1 MKIWLEF
8 QPSSAEREDAL
19 YEDKA
24 ISNDGMVVE
33 QFSSYFES
41 VVKSLNIPPRN
52 LTLGDTTNLS
62 NPVEIAIKK
71 FENHNIVQIKKE
83 HTCVGK
89 EFDFEQVSID
99 DKLKKMKNLDKKN
112 DIFSNIL
119 SNRLK

>member
-52 LTLGDTTNLS
+52 LTLGDATNLS

-71 FENHNIVQIKKE
+71 FENHHIVQIKKE

-99 DKLKKMKNLDKKN
+99 DILKKVKNLDKKN
-112 DIFSNIL
+112 GIFSNIL

>member
-52 LTLGDTTNLS
+52 LTLGDATNLS

-99 DKLKKMKNLDKKN
+99 DILKKVKNLDKKN
-112 DIFSNIL
+112 GIFSNIL

>member
-1 MKIWLEF
+1 
-8 QPSSAEREDAL
+8 
-19 YEDKA
+19 
-24 ISNDGMVVE
+24 MVVE

-83 HTCVGK
+83 HTWVGK

-99 DKLKKMKNLDKKN
+99 DILKKVKNLDKKN
-112 DIFSNIL
+112 GIFSNIL
-119 SNRLK
+119 SNHLK

>member
-52 LTLGDTTNLS
+52 LTLGDATNLS

-99 DKLKKMKNLDKKN
+99 DILKKMKNLDKKN
-112 DIFSNIL
+112 GIFSNIL

>member
-41 VVKSLNIPPRN
+41 VVQSLNIPPMN
-52 LTLGDTTNLS
+52 LTLGDATNLS
-62 NPVEIAIKK
+62 NPVEIASKK
-71 FENHNIVQIKKE
+71 FENHHIVQIKKE
-83 HTCVGK
+83 HTF

-99 DKLKKMKNLDKKN
+99 DILKKMKNLDKKN
-112 DIFSNIL
+112 GIFSNIL